1 MGVVKAVC
9 TSNIKGIQK
18 TEQDAIELKSDW
30 GIEGDA
36 HGGPWHRQVSLLALE
51 KIEEFKKAIADLET
65 EIADERNEAK
75 VSNEAILAEFSRISE
90 LVKFVGGTK

>member
-30 GIEGDA
+30 GIEGTPTA
-36 HGGPWHRQVSLLALE
+36 GR
-51 KIEEFKKAIADLET
+51 
-65 EIADERNEAK
+65 
-75 VSNEAILAEFSRISE
+75 
-90 LVKFVGGTK
+90 GTAR